1 MIHLVPIPPLV
12 PQRDSKLTVCVVEFD
27 KLLLLAYQKCPEVL
41 SHHVPI
47 HPKSGKPNL
56 ASQNDKVG
64 AIVPLLKSLF
74 HSTLILL
81 PNLSSPPT
89 TLLVLKQTEKLVPYI
104 TSFRKMMKQLIV
116 AILDIW
122 AQSVRTGDEDVEEDL
137 KRVEESD
144 AVKIAA
150 FLWVRQVM
158 LVGDRTL
165 KEMVLKVPTAHNP
178 SFGVVD
184 KGSWHMPDSSKTLG

>member
-1 MIHLVPIPPLV
+1 
-12 PQRDSKLTVCVVEFD
+12 VVAFD
-27 KLLLLAYQKCPEVL
+27 KLLLLAYQKTPEVL

-47 HPKSGKPNL
+47 HTKLGKPHLSN
-56 ASQNDKVG
+56 QKDKGQKDKVG

-89 TLLVLKQTEKLVPYI
+89 TLLVLKQTEKLVAYI
-104 TSFRKMMKQLIV
+104 TSFRKMIKQLIV

-122 AQSVRTGDEDVEEDL
+122 ARSVRTGDDDEEEDL

-158 LVGDRTL
+158 LVGDSAL
-165 KEMVLKVPTAHNP
+165 KEMVLKVPT
-178 SFGVVD
+178 
-184 KGSWHMPDSSKTLG
+184 TLIILPLASLTRGR